1 MANGAV
7 VAEGF
12 DLATLDTALPQL
24 TPGESYTLRLYTE
37 VSVSPDQMA
46 LIRGELERQGVEVK
60 SIAQDAGILAI
71 TFVEP
76 EPQPG
81 IGFIFLPIL
90 AVAGTVGAGWFGW
103 QITKEVK
110 ETTQQIPKAAWYIGV
125 AVVLAG
131 GLYIAYRLLKPK
143 TKRLKS

>member
-37 VSVSPDQMA
+37 ISLSPDQMA
-46 LIRGELERQGVEVK
+46 LMRGELERQGVEVK
-60 SIAQDAGILAI
+60 SMVQDAGVLAI
-71 TFVEP
+71 TFVQPVP
-76 EPQPG
+76 ESG
-81 IGFIFLPIL
+81 IGFIFLPVL
-90 AVAGTVGAGWFGW
+90 AVAGTVAAGWFGW

-110 ETTQQIPKAAWYIGV
+110 ETTEQVPRAAWYIGV

-131 GLYIAYRLLKPK
+131 GLYIAYKLLKPK